1 MKAAPKKSPA
11 QLNREIAEVL
21 ARKGKRNHS
30 TISDDAKI
38 RDALARFPPTFGL
51 RGFPGDVFRLSPTS
65 SYVSGGNV
73 MLYTQRKEGDH
84 WLDFS
89 KGTEPELRGEIVP
102 LPSAGG
108 RTTKTPVSRAHS
120 SIPPVSR
127 RNIPITNPPADFETK
142 PASEWQKKTIIR
154 LSKRAG
160 KQPPEYLLQFTARD
174 AYYAIIDL
182 EDEIREQEAN
192 E

>member
-21 ARKGKRNHS
+21 ARKGKRHHS

-38 RDALARFPPTFGL
+38 RDAIARFPPTFGL

-89 KGTEPELRGEIVP
+89 EET
-102 LPSAGG
+102 
-108 RTTKTPVSRAHS
+108 SRS
-120 SIPPVSR
+120 LILQWIS
-127 RNIPITNPPADFETK
+127 
-142 PASEWQKKTIIR
+142 R
-154 LSKRAG
+154 LSRHPSGRRKPSSGSLNVPANNR
-160 KQPPEYLLQFTARD
+160 PNISRSLQHVTPTT
-174 AYYAIIDL
+174 L
-182 EDEIREQEAN
+182 S
-192 E
+192 